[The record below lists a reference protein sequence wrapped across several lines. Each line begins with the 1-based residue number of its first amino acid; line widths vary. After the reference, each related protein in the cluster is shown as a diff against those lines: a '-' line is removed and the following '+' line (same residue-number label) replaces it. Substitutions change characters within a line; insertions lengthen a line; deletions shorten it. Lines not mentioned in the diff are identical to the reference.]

1 MKAESWGPENRAENP
16 GGAERPFRSASVG
29 ISDLKHIVADKLHG
43 VANTIA
49 KKAVSREAN
58 PEVAHYA
65 QQASAMLE
73 QSAEYVRNW
82 EYADTEAS
90 VRDYIRKNPGTSLI
104 IAGLTGLVIGTLLRR
119 R

>member
-1 MKAESWGPENRAENP
+1 MKEESFGTENRAENP
-16 GGAERPFRSASVG
+16 GGHERPQGSASAG
-29 ISDLKHIVADKLHG
+29 ISDLKYIVAQKLHG

-49 KKAVSREAN
+49 KKGVSRDTN

-73 QSAEYVRNW
+73 QSAQYVRNW

>member
-1 MKAESWGPENRAENP
+1 
-16 GGAERPFRSASVG
+16 
-29 ISDLKHIVADKLHG
+29 
-43 VANTIA
+43 
-49 KKAVSREAN
+49 
-58 PEVAHYA
+58 
-65 QQASAMLE
+65 MLE
-73 QSAEYVRNW
+73 QSSQYVREW

>member
-1 MKAESWGPENRAENP
+1 VKAESFGTENRAENP
-16 GGAERPFRSASVG
+16 DGQERPQGSASVG
-29 ISDLKHIVADKLHG
+29 ISDIKNIVAEKLHD
-43 VANTIA
+43 VADTIA
-49 KKAVSREAN
+49 KKAVSRDAN

-65 QQASAMLE
+65 RQASAMLE
-73 QSAEYVRNW
+73 QSAQYVRDW